1 MNEKEFLEWC
11 KQEVCDYTNKHLDKT
26 DKKEIITDDVYMV
39 WCCKTL
45 QNNKALLSTTLP
57 DGIYYECTYNGDKKE
72 MYVDVY
78 KKLIMNLQLFGL
90 GQVSRPFLNADSGEG
105 NGGAGTGADNS
116 NGEGRTDENQN
127 SDEGDK
133 SFDDILK
140 DKKYQSEFDKRVAKA
155 LETARGKWETD
166 YQAKVEEAKTE
177 AEKLA
182 KMNAEQKAKYAEE
195 KRVAE
200 LEKREKDI
208 TTRELRATAF
218 ETLAEKN
225 LPKEL
230 VDILNYSDAEQCNKS
245 IEAVEKA
252 FQTAVERAVNEK
264 LRGKQTPNKGGQ
276 GNAEDAA
283 LRKAM
288 GL

>member
-1 MNEKEFLEWC
+1 MKR
-11 KQEVCDYTNKHLDKT
+11 
-26 DKKEIITDDVYMV
+26 
-39 WCCKTL
+39 
-45 QNNKALLSTTLP
+45 
-57 DGIYYECTYNGDKKE
+57 
-72 MYVDVY
+72 
-78 KKLIMNLQLFGL
+78 KLIMNLQLFGL
-90 GQVSRPFLNADSGEG
+90 GQVSRPFLNLDSGAGSSGAG
-105 NGGAGTGADNS
+105 NGTDDS
-116 NGEGRTDENQN
+116 NGEGETDENQN
-127 SDEGDK
+127 SEGEDK

-155 LETARGKWETD
+155 LETAKGKWETD

-182 KMNAEQKAKYAEE
+182 KMNADQKAKYAEE
-195 KRVAE
+195 KRLAE

-208 TTRELRATAF
+208 TTRELRATAL
-218 ETLAEKN
+218 ETFAEKN
-225 LPKEL
+225 MPKEL
-230 VDILNYSDAEQCNKS
+230 VDILNYESAETCNKS

-276 GNAEDAA
+276 GNAEDSA